1 MRGLKPSTCLQKS
14 ATMPAKRFFQ
24 TAASLSATLNT
35 DLRCVSGAGNVY
47 LCSVLVRVAFSV
59 TLLFLQ
65 YVLKFFCKFS
75 LCLLL
80 ITNELVIFAEN
91 HKN

>member
-1 MRGLKPSTCLQKS
+1 MKFYKKQLT
-14 ATMPAKRFFQ
+14 ATYPF
-24 TAASLSATLNT
+24 
-35 DLRCVSGAGNVY
+35 V
-47 LCSVLVRVAFSV
+47 
-59 TLLFLQ
+59 FLQ

-80 ITNELVIFAEN
+80 VTNELVIFAEN

>member
-1 MRGLKPSTCLQKS
+1 M
-14 ATMPAKRFFQ
+14 F
-24 TAASLSATLNT
+24 
-35 DLRCVSGAGNVY
+35 
-47 LCSVLVRVAFSV
+47 SVLVSGGIRV

-65 YVLKFFCKFS
+65 YVLKFFFKFS

-80 ITNELVIFAEN
+80 ITNSLVIFAEN